1 MPSPYKRRR
10 PSLVKNFWVYR
21 RLIVMAMVLGLL
33 LWFIWVNNAAR
44 DGLVPLQAGEPDEHD
59 GPGDLAERAW
69 SGRSRRRLTMTMVLA
84 LRRRRGGA
92 GGRDD
97 DEDRPPAIP
106 EDRPPPDYAAKATE
120 GFPDARSS

>member
-1 MPSPYKRRR
+1 MSSPYKRRR
-10 PSLVKNFWVYR
+10 PSIVKNFWVYR
-21 RLIVMAMVLGLL
+21 RLIAVAMVLGLL
-33 LWFIWVNNAAR
+33 LWFIWVNNAPVTVSFPFGLGSLTSTT
-44 DGLVPLQAGEPDEHD
+44 GLVILLSALVGS
-59 GPGDLAERAW
+59 LTTA
-69 SGRSRRRLTMTMVLA
+69 LTMTLIFA

-106 EDRPPPDYAAKATE
+106 EDRPPPDYASKATE